1 MKATLE
7 PIYMKATL
15 MIGIYKITSPS
26 GRVYIGQS
34 VDIENRWTHYRSL
47 DCRDMPKL
55 YASLSKYG
63 HEAHCFE
70 LVEEC
75 DISNLSERERYWQ
88 EYYNVVEE
96 VLNCKLVSTKDK
108 SGYTSEETKQKIS
121 VANRGKVSGMK
132 GKTHSEET
140 KHKMSESQRKIPR
153 AGRPIGSTHT
163 EGTKRKISKA
173 KKGKPAK
180 NRREIL
186 QVGKQGEILRK
197 WNSITEAQRE
207 LGITGVGNVLT
218 GRCETAGGYIWKYK
232 NK

>member
-1 MKATLE
+1 
-7 PIYMKATL
+7 

-34 VDIENRWTHYRSL
+34 VDIENRWAHYRSL

-88 EYYNVVEE
+88 EHYNVVEE
-96 VLNCKLVSTKDK
+96 GLNCKLVSTKDK
-108 SGYTSEETKQKIS
+108 SGYTSEETKKKIS
-121 VANRGKVSGMK
+121 EANRGRVSTMK

-140 KHKMSESQRKIPR
+140 KRKMSKSQKKAVDKKRNTGCYK
-153 AGRPIGSTHT
+153 GNFTGKKHS
-163 EGTKRKISKA
+163 EETKRKISEL

-186 QVGKQGEILRK
+186 QVSKQGEVIRE